1 MGRLTKSKSM
11 KTTTENGDRVEIV
24 IDLNELRL
32 GEIVSEITEAD
43 RFVDAVKKREEQ
55 LEFDFNSRQEY
66 QSELLKQT
74 YR

>member
-11 KTTTENGDRVEIV
+11 KTTTKNGDRVELV
-24 IDLNELRL
+24 IDLAELRL